1 MRPCNTE
8 KFKISSLS
16 DDNDGGAIGDG
27 DGDDG
32 DGDLLPTVRGKVK
45 DKDSEEGYAHAR
57 DYQVHLE
64 SEIRFQKTLEIF
76 ETRCSSQSNRVE

>member
-1 MRPCNTE
+1 MTPGIEEVLDHRKRKEET
-8 KFKISSLS
+8 IVSLRQQK
-16 DDNDGGAIGDG
+16 DNY
-27 DGDDG
+27 
-32 DGDLLPTVRGKVK
+32 LLPAVRGKVK
-45 DKDSEEGYAHAR
+45 DKDSKEGYAHAR